1 MEQQG
6 DHLQKVELPLITND
20 LENKQ
25 EVTKTAYVQV
35 IYSQP

>member
-1 MEQQG
+1 MERQA
-6 DHLQKVELPLITND
+6 DHLQRVELPLITND

-25 EVTKTAYVQV
+25 EVMKTAYVQV